1 METNGKKIVRRG
13 CYKGEE
19 EEEKVE
25 VALAEDLTHA
35 WPEPFKTRWPEKIS
49 QAVMWGKIH
58 WMCSRRVRSA
68 FKSGPTKDDTHK
80 PKDAQERGKDTS
92 EGEIH

>member
-1 METNGKKIVRRG
+1 
-13 CYKGEE
+13 
-19 EEEKVE
+19 
-25 VALAEDLTHA
+25 
-35 WPEPFKTRWPEKIS
+35 
-49 QAVMWGKIH
+49 MWGKIH

-80 PKDAQERGKDTS
+80 PKDAQERGTDTS